1 MRAPFLI
8 GFSVAQDV
16 FHVHAIYLSQY
27 LRELLRCLNGIETL
41 YKEDANVNRMLIRRY
56 LLICLHQ
63 TFTPNGQPIH
73 DKSHGEL

>member
-27 LRELLRCLNGIETL
+27 LRELLRCLNAIGTL
-41 YKEDANVNRMLIRRY
+41 YKEDVRRMLIRRY

-73 DKSHGEL
+73 VKSHGEL